1 MRIGELAKQTGTSVQ
16 ALRFYERSGLLPQ
29 PTRTESGYRIYA
41 GPDLRRVELI
51 RQAKRLGFSLDE
63 IKHILRL
70 RRQGSCPCGEVMHML
85 EKHMR
90 DTDEQIRHLQR
101 FRKELAGTFD
111 DWKKSGNE
119 GIPGDVICGLIE
131 RTIRKTP
138 QCQGFAS
145 PEVEAIRMKSRPAIA
160 VVPALGFSFL
170 PTLTCPACLPLSH
183 PCSVPWV

>member
-1 MRIGELAKQTGTSVQ
+1 MGGAGGPRAECFFGNRRARKTAGRIA
-16 ALRFYERSGLLPQ
+16 ALS
-29 PTRTESGYRIYA
+29 
-41 GPDLRRVELI
+41 
-51 RQAKRLGFSLDE
+51 RQDE

-70 RRQGSCPCGEVMHML
+70 RRQGPCPCGEVMHML

-138 QCQGFAS
+138 QVRAS
-145 PEVEAIRMKSRPAIA
+145 RARKLRQSA
-160 VVPALGFSFL
+160 
-170 PTLTCPACLPLSH
+170 
-183 PCSVPWV
+183 